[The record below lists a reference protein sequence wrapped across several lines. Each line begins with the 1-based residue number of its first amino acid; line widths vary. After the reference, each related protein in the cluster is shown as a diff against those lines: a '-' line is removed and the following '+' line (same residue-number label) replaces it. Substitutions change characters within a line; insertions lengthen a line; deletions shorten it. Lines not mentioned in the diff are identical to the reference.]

1 MAVLPIRIFPDP
13 VLKEKAVPVE
23 GVTAEVAAFI
33 DDAIKHKDDDK
44 ALKGIAEQ
52 VKGLCARFPV
62 YPGFEK

>member
-1 MAVLPIRIFPDP
+1 MA
-13 VLKEKAVPVE
+13 A
-23 GVTAEVAAFI
+23 VAAFI